1 MLQNILTEQR
11 TTTPEDSI
19 LFRIDFSNFIVNRLD
34 IYEMLLIYQL
44 MDGYNISEIARKE
57 EVSRKLISRQVSL
70 IKQKFRLYF
79 GYNLFKKIGQVN

>member
-79 GYNLFKKIGQVN
+79 GYNLFKKVTQVN